1 MKQNPFSIGNTPLL
15 DISALLKRG
24 RLLAKAEYCNPTGSA
39 KDRAAWYMVKDAEKR
54 GILSPGG
61 TIIEP
66 TSGNTGISLAAIAR
80 LRGYRCSIVMPD
92 SVSRERR
99 QKMEAYGAAVL
110 LTPGAEGMAGAIEKA
125 RELAKSLPD
134 SFVPNQFANA
144 ANALAHYETTG
155 PEIWRQTAGE
165 VDIFVAGVG
174 TGGTITGTARFLKE
188 TRSDIRIL
196 AVEPEKSPV
205 LSGGRAGSHSIQ
217 GIGAGF
223 VPEILGRE
231 WIDEIVTV
239 TDEDAFATAKEMG
252 KFGIPVGISAG
263 AAIWA
268 AIRLAEEYPEKCV
281 VTLLPDSADRY
292 GSLGS

>member
-188 TRSDIRIL
+188 KRSDIRIL

-223 VPEILGRE
+223 VPGVVDRKL
-231 WIDEIVTV
+231 IDHIVTV

-263 AAIWA
+263 AAVWA

-292 GSLGS
+292 GSLGL

>member
-292 GSLGS
+292 GSLGL